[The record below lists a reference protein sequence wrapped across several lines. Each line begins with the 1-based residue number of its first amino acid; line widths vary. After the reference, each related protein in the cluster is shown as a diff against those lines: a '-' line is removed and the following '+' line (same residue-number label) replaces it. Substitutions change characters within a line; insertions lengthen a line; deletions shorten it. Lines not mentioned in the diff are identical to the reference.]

1 MYQQIYEKLTT
12 IQHICLGYRNDSYLS
27 VESFEPSLIRSPFK
41 SRSPGGFLCLLLSPS
56 CLPLLLLLLFPSP
69 VTLLLLFPSPV
80 PLLLLDL
87 VQGFFGRGPFLG
99 AGPGPR
105 NLPSRPLQG
114 ISAGPGPRGKI
125 GPRPNVVGTSSKR
138 ELDLV
143 QEVSVCQKHPLC
155 HTSSFRTTC
164 SPGCM
169 YSWNDARGRF
179 RVHTP
184 EGCATGACLPG
195 CMYTWN
201 AVRGQFRVHTPPQG
215 SAAAEGGAA
224 AQEGGAPA
232 ATREKKRPVEID
244 RTFLHD
250 WSPGNGYL
258 SLNSRRPPERRSA

>member
-1 MYQQIYEKLTT
+1 M
-12 IQHICLGYRNDSYLS
+12 S
-27 VESFEPSLIRSPFK
+27 
-41 SRSPGGFLCLLLSPS
+41 
-56 CLPLLLLLLFPSP
+56 
-69 VTLLLLFPSPV
+69 SPV

-143 QEVSVCQKHPLC
+143 QGVSVCQKHPLC

-164 SPGCM
+164 SPRCMYTWNAARGRFRVHTPGRCATGDCLPGCM
-169 YSWNDARGRF
+169 YSWNAVRGRFRVHTPGRCATGACSPRCMYSWNAARGRFRVHTPGRCAAGACLPGCMYTRNAARGRF

-184 EGCATGACLPG
+184 EGCAAGACLPG
-195 CMYTWN
+195 CMYTRN
-201 AVRGQFRVHTPPQG
+201 AARGRFRVHTPPQG
-215 SAAAEGGAA
+215 G
-224 AQEGGAPA
+224 A